1 MDGIQCYQC
10 STSAD
15 SKGSD
20 NCGAYEKFHKDRH
33 IPVECTSDE
42 SHTPGTFCVKV
53 TKQGLRGF
61 ICELFDVWTRFTRRF
76 DLYRSGALRWLS
88 TISGDGRWRNVIRRC
103 GSVSDTGVT
112 GVCNWGVE
120 WNGVYWE
127 ECYCSEDNCNS
138 STNIAPFSIIIT
150 TLCSL
155 FAMYTMRNWSVFV

>member
-1 MDGIQCYQC
+1 MNFSVVCFFLIFSFSLLRKAYSIQCYQC
-10 STSAD
+10 STSSDA
-15 SKGSD
+15 KGSD

-61 ICELFDVWTRFTRRF
+61 IW
-76 DLYRSGALRWLS
+76 
-88 TISGDGRWRNVIRRC
+88 DGRWRNVIRRC

-127 ECYCSEDNCNS
+127 ECYCSEDSCNS
-138 STNIAPFSIIIT
+138 SINISPFSVIIT

-155 FAMYTMRNWSVFV
+155 ITMFILNN

>member
-1 MDGIQCYQC
+1 MKSTVLSCFILVVLGFSFLHKVSGIQCYQC
-10 STSAD
+10 STSSD
-15 SKGSD
+15 PKGSD

-33 IPVECTSDE
+33 VSVECTSDE

-61 ICELFDVWTRFTRRF
+61 IW
-76 DLYRSGALRWLS
+76 
-88 TISGDGRWRNVIRRC
+88 DGRWRNVIRRC

-138 STNIAPFSIIIT
+138 STNITPLSIITT

-155 FAMYTMRNWSVFV
+155 ITMFILRN